1 MILKNEIR
9 YVIKEKICA
18 YFNQPNELNEIIK
31 KTDVVIDFV
40 ISTGCSKDMKIVDY
54 MVNVL
59 KIKNIEDID
68 LNELKV
74 IYIICLFINI

>member
-1 MILKNEIR
+1 MFCLYLFKLKQIEIR

-31 KTDVVIDFV
+31 KIDVVIDFV

-59 KIKNIEDID
+59 KIKNIEETIN
-68 LNELKV
+68 LNE
-74 IYIICLFINI
+74 

>member
-1 MILKNEIR
+1 
-9 YVIKEKICA
+9 
-18 YFNQPNELNEIIK
+18 
-31 KTDVVIDFV
+31 VVIDFV

-59 KIKNIEDID
+59 KIKNIEETIN

-74 IYIICLFINI
+74 NIFIFLYTKKIV